1 MNTKIS
7 SIAAVSLAACTAL
20 NAAAQKPDIFVIFTD
35 QWSPRETPRWGTQAK
50 TPNLDAIAGEGMRFY
65 NAYSPCPVCMPART
79 CLLTGQYPH
88 NTGLWGNTTGFAP
101 LVWQAKL
108 FSDVK
113 DQGYTTAQIG
123 KLHWLSGQDW
133 KKQAFASSAAFFSD
147 GLKLDHAE
155 EISSP
160 FSTGANP
167 KGAYADYLRKLGKLD
182 AYVAD
187 ISSRLKGDNYLVKAS
202 VAAAGEHNE
211 DFVAARAIEFLESQP
226 ADQPL
231 FLVASWFG
239 PHNPM
244 DAPEPYA
251 SMYKPEDMKP
261 LPNIK
266 FPYKY
271 DDKQIDKAQ
280 WQRIKANYLGKIT
293 HIDDCVGRVVEALKK
308 RGNWDNTLVIF
319 ISDHGEM
326 MGSHGYMT
334 KGRFYEESAGIP
346 MWVRPPKGTQVA
358 AKETDVPVNLVD
370 VYATVVE
377 MAGGEMTA
385 QRFSNSLLPIV
396 RGEKKYDPQ
405 QATFSEIYHR
415 QGLSHM
421 VRKGDYKW
429 FYQEGV
435 ERLYNLKKDPYELNN
450 LINDSAHAAKVR
462 EMKDTYHDWM
472 MKTQIN
478 YAEGYKPMAVRAR
491 EQAARGKK

>member
-1 MNTKIS
+1 MNDRR
-7 SIAAVSLAACTAL
+7 AL
-20 NAAAQKPDIFVIFTD
+20 IIGYGNPGRQDDGLGP
-35 QWSPRETPRWGTQAK
+35 
-50 TPNLDAIAGEGMRFY
+50 AIA
-65 NAYSPCPVCMPART
+65 
-79 CLLTGQYPH
+79 
-88 NTGLWGNTTGFAP
+88 NT
-101 LVWQAKL
+101 
-108 FSDVK
+108 
-113 DQGYTTAQIG
+113 
-123 KLHWLSGQDW
+123 
-133 KKQAFASSAAFFSD
+133 
-147 GLKLDHAE
+147 
-155 EISSP
+155 
-160 FSTGANP
+160 
-167 KGAYADYLRKLGKLD
+167 
-182 AYVAD
+182 
-187 ISSRLKGDNYLVKAS
+187 
-202 VAAAGEHNE
+202 
-211 DFVAARAIEFLESQP
+211 
-226 ADQPL
+226 
-231 FLVASWFG
+231 VASWALSNVTTDDPYQLNIEDAAALAEHELVVFVDASV
-239 PHNPM
+239 